1 MAPLDDYKITTE
13 DTAGKSVEEL
23 PKRPTDS
30 IRSGGQG
37 MTWKQLQQR
46 FDALSKLIIQKF
58 NAVLDAVAPVSHT
71 HNKAE
76 ITDFPLT
83 LPADGGNADTVDNQH
98 AADFAQAVHTHAK
111 AQITDFPAAMPAD
124 GGDADT
130 LEGKSL
136 QEIYEEIPTLPGVEN
151 AQTLEGKPASS
162 FLLRAGDS
170 MQGDIVFPAGK
181 GICGGETAIPMLYK
195 SGVGGVYV
203 GVTGSQGDDLYLCA
217 GNGKEL
223 FALVDGETARIWHQ
237 GNDGEGSGLD
247 ADTVDGKHAADF
259 AFTGH
264 THTKAQITDFPTALP
279 ASGGNADTVDNK
291 HASDFAVAS
300 HTHQKINR
308 NDGQGWGVG
317 PTGYLAPMQD
327 ANYIANG
334 SLGSSSY
341 TLATMWSIFWRRNN
355 IGVGLHPDGALA
367 PCDAEGWTATQMDLG
382 TSKWRYGTLYLTD
395 TVQADRLKT
404 ADATSASNA
413 IIDANGTIRRTSGS
427 SRRFKRDIADL
438 PDAEADAVL
447 GLRPVR
453 FEFKLDPPG
462 VERNGFIAEEVMEVA
477 PQFVDRTTLEDGT
490 VQCDNVRYGEITSA
504 LVSIVKRQ
512 QARIEALE
520 VRVAA
525 LETTNGGNAIG

>member
-136 QEIYEEIPTLPGVEN
+136 AEIYAGIPTLPGTDN
-151 AQTLEGKPASS
+151 AALLEGHPASY
-162 FLLRAGDS
+162 FAKALHDHTKAQITD
-170 MQGDIVFPAGK
+170 FPVAMPAD
-181 GICGGETAIPMLYK
+181 GG
-195 SGVGGVYV
+195 
-203 GVTGSQGDDLYLCA
+203 
-217 GNGKEL
+217 N
-223 FALVDGETARIWHQ
+223 
-237 GNDGEGSGLD
+237 
-247 ADTVDGKHAADF
+247 ADTVDDKHAADF
-259 AFTGH
+259 AEAVH
-264 THTKAQITDFPTALP
+264 THTKAQITDFPAALP

-300 HTHQKINR
+300 HSHQKINR
-308 NDGQGWGVG
+308 GDGQGWGVG

-327 ANYIANG
+327 NNYIANG

-367 PCDAEGWTATQMDLG
+367 PCDAEGWAATQMNLG
-382 TSKWRYGTLYLTD
+382 TSNWRYGTLYLTD

-427 SRRFKRDIADL
+427 SRRFKRNIADL
-438 PDAEADAVL
+438 PEGEADAVL

-453 FEFKLDPPG
+453 FEFKLDAPG
-462 VERNGFIAEEVMEVA
+462 VTRNGFIAEEVMEVA

-520 VRVAA
+520 ARVAA

>member
-136 QEIYEEIPTLPGVEN
+136 AEIYAGIPTLPGTDN
-151 AQTLEGKPASS
+151 AALLEGHPASYFAQAIHDHTKAQITDFS
-162 FLLRAGDS
+162 AA
-170 MQGDIVFPAGK
+170 MPAD
-181 GICGGETAIPMLYK
+181 GG
-195 SGVGGVYV
+195 
-203 GVTGSQGDDLYLCA
+203 
-217 GNGKEL
+217 N
-223 FALVDGETARIWHQ
+223 
-237 GNDGEGSGLD
+237 
-247 ADTVDGKHAADF
+247 ADTVDDKHAADF
-259 AFTGH
+259 AEAVH

-279 ASGGNADTVDNK
+279 ASGGDADTVGGAARKNAFGDAAGAQYVPTVTSTGTLSIGK
-291 HASDFAVAS
+291 RIYFH
-300 HTHQKINR
+300 
-308 NDGQGWGVG
+308 NDGSTETSDATLQLINGVFV
-317 PTGYLAPMQD
+317 M
-327 ANYIANG
+327 N
-334 SLGSSSY
+334 
-341 TLATMWSIFWRRNN
+341 
-355 IGVGLHPDGALA
+355 VGLTLPNAGTGTLKSAYWETAAATSAPNAIFDADGAL
-367 PCDAEGWTATQMDLG
+367 
-382 TSKWRYGTLYLTD
+382 
-395 TVQADRLKT
+395 
-404 ADATSASNA
+404 
-413 IIDANGTIRRTSGS
+413 RRTSGS
-427 SRRFKRDIADL
+427 SRRFKRNIADL

-447 GLRPVR
+447 QMRPVR
-453 FEFKLDPPG
+453 FEFKLDAPG

-520 VRVAA
+520 ARVAA